1 MHCADHKTIGALVE
15 SVARDVQTSVTR
27 YKAVFPGDDWKA
39 MLDLVRQQSYYAV
52 GVDSGI
58 RGVLF
63 QTDELSSQLKPSF
76 SAWKDSV
83 KAHNTQCFPAL
94 AGTVFFAGQHHNV
107 FLPTLAD
114 GNCCY

>member
-39 MLDLVRQQSYYAV
+39 MLDLVRQQSYYAI
-52 GVDSGI
+52 GVDQEI
-58 RGVLF
+58 RDILF
-63 QTDELSSQLKPSF
+63 RPDDLSSQLKPSF
-76 SAWKDSV
+76 TAWKNSV
-83 KAHNTQCFPAL
+83 QSHNAQCFTAL
-94 AGTVFFAGQHHNV
+94 AGTVFFAEQHHYV